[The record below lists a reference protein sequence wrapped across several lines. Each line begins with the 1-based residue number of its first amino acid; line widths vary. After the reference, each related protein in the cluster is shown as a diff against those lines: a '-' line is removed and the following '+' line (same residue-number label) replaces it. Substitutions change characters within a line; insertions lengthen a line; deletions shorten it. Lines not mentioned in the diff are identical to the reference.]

1 MTQLK
6 ITHEEARALLAAV
19 SDFDTRNLGSD
30 RNEMANINIVYDV
43 LAQKLFDQSF
53 DARSGRRTHLE
64 SDGKLSLSSAY
75 ERLIK
80 KYKVAYPDRNWR
92 K

>member
-19 SDFDTRNLGSD
+19 GDIDTRNLGRD
-30 RNEMANINIVYDV
+30 VKEMANINIVFDV
-43 LAQKLFDQSF
+43 LAQKLYDQSF
-53 DARSGRRTHLE
+53 DNRSGRRTNLE
-64 SDGKLSLSSAY
+64 TDGKLSLSTAL

-80 KYKVAYPDRNWR
+80 RYKVSHPDRNWR